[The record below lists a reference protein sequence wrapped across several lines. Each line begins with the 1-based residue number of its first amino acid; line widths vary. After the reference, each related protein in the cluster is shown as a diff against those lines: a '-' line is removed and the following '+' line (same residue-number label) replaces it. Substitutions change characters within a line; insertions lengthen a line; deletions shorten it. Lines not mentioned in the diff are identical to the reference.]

1 MGAAFV
7 VLVPQLFSSYRE
19 FVPVVFG
26 VTILIVLI
34 FEPLGLSGRWMKTRL
49 YLRNWPFR

>member
-19 FVPVVFG
+19 MVPVVFG
-26 VTILIVLI
+26 LSILIVLI
-34 FEPLGLSGRWMKTRL
+34 FEPLGLAGRWIKLRL
-49 YLRNWPFR
+49 YFGNWPFR